1 MGRLV
6 ARHTCSPVRLWAV
19 LLLFMLLSARG
30 VWAEEATIADLAV
43 TNSSHD
49 LLLYFTVAHGFN
61 PELEAGIQ
69 NGMPATFNF
78 EVSLAPTSGKDKG
91 VAGLSRTFSHTLT
104 YDTLKEEYR
113 VQRSEQGDV
122 IALADIEEGR
132 RLMLEINGLRV
143 TSLQSLEA
151 GREYLLRVRASLARK
166 TLPLTVQRL
175 LPFWEAWDVETGWSS
190 ITFRLEA
197 AGP

>member
-1 MGRLV
+1 
-6 ARHTCSPVRLWAV
+6 
-19 LLLFMLLSARG
+19 
-30 VWAEEATIADLAV
+30 
-43 TNSSHD
+43 
-49 LLLYFTVAHGFN
+49 
-61 PELEAGIQ
+61 
-69 NGMPATFNF
+69 
-78 EVSLAPTSGKDKG
+78 
-91 VAGLSRTFSHTLT
+91 
-104 YDTLKEEYR
+104 
-113 VQRSEQGDV
+113 
-122 IALADIEEGR
+122 
-132 RLMLEINGLRV
+132 MLEINGLRV